1 MKNLTKHAGLFEIIE
16 RLPNSK
22 NGNPRYLVRV
32 DGWTCRTP
40 VDSSLGYMA
49 QNFHGAIV
57 QAIIG
62 THYGVSTLASVQK
75 I

>member
-1 MKNLTKHAGLFEIIE
+1 MKNLTKHIGLFEIID
-16 RLPNSK
+16 RLPSSQ
-22 NGNPRYLVRV
+22 NGNPRWLVRV

-40 VDSSLGYMA
+40 VDSSIGYVA

-57 QAIIG
+57 QATIG
-62 THYGVSTLASVQK
+62 VHYGVATLASVQK